1 MRMIRIAILRY
12 FTTAMYVCICNAVTE
27 REIRQAV
34 SLGVTTLK
42 ELREGLGV
50 AGDCGKCGTCAKNIL
65 RDELTA
71 ACCGNLSLARAT

>member
-1 MRMIRIAILRY
+1 
-12 FTTAMYVCICNAVTE
+12 MYVCICNAVTE

-34 SLGVTTLK
+34 ALGVTTLK

-65 RDELTA
+65 REELMTVGSGELA
-71 ACCGNLSLARAT
+71 LSRGT

>member
-1 MRMIRIAILRY
+1 MQLVRSLYRHVRMHL
-12 FTTAMYVCICNAVTE
+12 NAVTE

-50 AGDCGKCGTCAKNIL
+50 AGDCGKCGTCAKAIL
-65 RDELTA
+65 REELRA
-71 ACCGNLSLARAT
+71 ACCDDLSFARAT